1 MVWRAGAAALA
12 LGLAGCYTH
21 TPLYTTPAPGTRVRL
36 ELNERGRTA
45 LEQNIGPDAAAVE
58 GVVSEV
64 VDSQLVVAV
73 HKVFGMH
80 GSSVRWAGE
89 SVVFRQDYLRAV
101 GERRYSI
108 GRSFALAGVVASGA
122 LAFAVTRS
130 LLGGDTRSD
139 GGVPPGDGNN
149 GQ

>member
-1 MVWRAGAAALA
+1 VAWRAGAAALA
-12 LGLAGCYTH
+12 LGLAGCYVH
-21 TPLYTTPAPGTRVRL
+21 TPLYTPPAPGTHVRL
-36 ELNERGRTA
+36 ELNERGRAA

-73 HKVFGMH
+73 HKVFGLH
-80 GSSVRWAGE
+80 GPFVRWAGE

-101 GERRYSI
+101 GERRYSK
-108 GRSFALAGVVASGA
+108 GRSFALASVLASGA
-122 LAFAVTRS
+122 LAFVVTRS

-139 GGVPPGDGNN
+139 GNLPPGDGNT